1 MKRIMYCLLTLFFI
15 TISPL
20 LSYGAEMQQQQQATA
35 PTTSPHKEQYEKTME
50 ERLRDLGKQLDELKV
65 KVAEITEQTRK
76 DVNHQLTE
84 ADKKEKAAS
93 HELDELQKKSEKEWK
108 KFTTEMNKAA
118 DDLKKAFEHAKSRVK
133 E

>member
-1 MKRIMYCLLTLFFI
+1 MKRIMFSLATLFFI
-15 TISPL
+15 TVSPL
-20 LSYGAEMQQQQQATA
+20 SSYGAEMQQPTTS
-35 PTTSPHKEQYEKTME
+35 TTSPHKEQYEKTME
-50 ERLRDLGKQLDELKV
+50 ERLRELGKQLDELKV

-93 HELDELQKKSEKEWK
+93 HELEELQKKSEKEWK

-118 DDLKKAFEHAKSRVK
+118 DDLEKAFEHAKSRLK